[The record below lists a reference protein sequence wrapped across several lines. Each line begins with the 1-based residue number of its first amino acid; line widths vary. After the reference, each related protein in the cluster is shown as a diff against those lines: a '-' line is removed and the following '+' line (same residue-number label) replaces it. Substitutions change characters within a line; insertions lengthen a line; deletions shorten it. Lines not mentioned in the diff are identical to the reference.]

1 MDPIHGS
8 HSWIPFMDPIHGS
21 MNGSHNSNINVQS
34 IIGAS
39 KQANEMLKDLDN
51 IDIEIQSC

>member
-1 MDPIHGS
+1 MDPIH
-8 HSWIPFMDPIHGS
+8 
-21 MNGSHNSNINVQS
+21 GSHNSNINVQS